1 MTSVGRSGHWS
12 VIDAIDA
19 VAGLHSLD
27 VAELAAD
34 FAEGGRLVVVCE
46 PTWPALV
53 LGSGQ
58 SDADIDERAVSAAD
72 IDLVRRRSGGGA
84 VWVHPDDSVWIDIWI
99 PRDDPMWTDDVSAS
113 MLFVGDAFVSALPEI
128 GGSRVWR
135 EPYVAGPHGR
145 TVCFAGTAPGEVV
158 GPVGKVVG
166 MSQRRD
172 RSGARIQCI
181 AYRRWSPA
189 DWSRF
194 FVDAA
199 VREAADALPV
209 TCIDHDVDALR
220 DRLLAALP
228 TS

>member
-1 MTSVGRSGHWS
+1 MTSVDRSGHWS
-12 VIDAIDA
+12 VVVAIDA

-34 FAEGGRLVVVCE
+34 VAEGGRLVVMCE

-58 SDADIDERAVSAAD
+58 SGADIDERAVSAANV
-72 IDLVRRRSGGGA
+72 DLVRRRSGGGA
-84 VWVHPDDSVWIDIWI
+84 VWVHPDDSLWIDIWI
-99 PRDDPMWTDDVSAS
+99 PRGDPLWTDDLSAS
-113 MLFVGDAFVSALPEI
+113 MLFAGDAFVAALPEI
-128 GGSRVWR
+128 EGSRVWR

-158 GPVGKVVG
+158 APLGKVVG

-172 RSGARIQCI
+172 RLGARIQCI
-181 AYRRWSPA
+181 AYRRWNPA
-189 DWSRF
+189 AWSGF

-199 VREAADALPV
+199 VREAADGLPV
-209 TCIDHDVDALR
+209 TSIDHEVDALR
-220 DRLLAALP
+220 DRLLVALP